1 MAYSDNFPAQR
12 PSFIFDAANSGRIP
26 PNATFSRPDSP
37 INSSNA
43 PASAVHYW
51 SNEKHLS
58 SENLFVQSSDFDTTW
73 YNQGLSAKTGGQT
86 DPSGGT
92 DGFTLV
98 EDGTAAFHRLSQS
111 PTATGEL
118 ALTVYAKR
126 NSGTRYLNLTFGSSG
141 GGSLGSALA
150 TFDLAGG
157 ATHTANGSNS
167 TLTNLSATQT
177 SSGNGY
183 YKCVFKATAS
193 ASIATA
199 QISLSDTATPVANN
213 YGLVYYTG
221 DGTSSID
228 VAFASL
234 STTGATD
241 YNATTTQLHREYAP
255 TLKSVSTAGQPRFE
269 YSPTDSASEVMGQSR
284 GLLIEGSSTNLLAG
298 SATIG
303 GAYWGVVNATA
314 QQNTAVAPD
323 GTLTATTLVENSA
336 GGAKYAYSNNYTPA
350 GSTTYTFSAFV
361 KPNGRNFCMI
371 YTNLGGAS
379 QSSMFDLVTG
389 STSNLSGSGTNQ
401 ATQCGNGWWRL
412 SVTVT
417 TSSTTTANFQ
427 ILPATD
433 ATTFDYTG
441 NGYSGLICWGAMLE
455 QSSFASSYIGTTS
468 SAVTRASDS
477 ASVDLSAINQDP
489 IGTDIA
495 LATEFRCNV
504 VDTNFRR
511 IAEMRRSSGSGLHKS
526 HQVYNGTAYSYAT
539 DTSGTNQVLKSIVSL
554 GDSSHKLVS
563 TQSGASAFAAGD
575 GVAGNTKTSTA
586 EDMVYDRLYIGSDGA
601 GVRQLDGHI
610 SRIALYGNSIS
621 ETNATAL
628 SS

>member
-1 MAYSDNFPAQR
+1 
-12 PSFIFDAANSGRIP
+12 
-26 PNATFSRPDSP
+26 
-37 INSSNA
+37 
-43 PASAVHYW
+43 
-51 SNEKHLS
+51 
-58 SENLFVQSSDFDTTW
+58 
-73 YNQGLSAKTGGQT
+73 
-86 DPSGGT
+86 
-92 DGFTLV
+92 
-98 EDGTAAFHRLSQS
+98 
-111 PTATGEL
+111 
-118 ALTVYAKR
+118 
-126 NSGTRYLNLTFGSSG
+126 
-141 GGSLGSALA
+141 
-150 TFDLAGG
+150 
-157 ATHTANGSNS
+157 
-167 TLTNLSATQT
+167 
-177 SSGNGY
+177 
-183 YKCVFKATAS
+183 
-193 ASIATA
+193 
-199 QISLSDTATPVANN
+199 
-213 YGLVYYTG
+213 
-221 DGTSSID
+221 
-228 VAFASL
+228 
-234 STTGATD
+234 
-241 YNATTTQLHREYAP
+241 
-255 TLKSVSTAGQPRFE
+255 
-269 YSPTDSASEVMGQSR
+269 MGQSR